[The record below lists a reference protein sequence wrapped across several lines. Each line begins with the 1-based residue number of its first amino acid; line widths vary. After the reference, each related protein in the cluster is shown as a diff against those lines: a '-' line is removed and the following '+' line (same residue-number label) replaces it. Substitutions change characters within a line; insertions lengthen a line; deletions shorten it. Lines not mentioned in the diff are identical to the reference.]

1 MLFSNNILRRYR
13 KMKKIII
20 IGIVIIAISVIIFNF
35 ISHELNLIEAVK
47 NENEKQVKKII
58 NSGVDVNQNNNLPLL
73 TAVNNGNKKITR
85 LLIEAGANI
94 KQTNNKEETALDLAR
109 EKENRNIIKLLK
121 NR

>member
-1 MLFSNNILRRYR
+1 
-13 KMKKIII
+13 MKKIII